1 MMRMMPGGDICS
13 DNFLPLNFEHIVM
26 SIKIINNEINISAP
40 KKVIDLYF
48 LTMLLHFGGK
58 NL

>member
-1 MMRMMPGGDICS
+1 MMSGGDIGS

-40 KKVIDLYF
+40 KK
-48 LTMLLHFGGK
+48 GK
-58 NL
+58 K

>member
-1 MMRMMPGGDICS
+1 MPGGDICS

-40 KKVIDLYF
+40 KKGKKVIDLYF

>member
-1 MMRMMPGGDICS
+1 MMSGGDICS

-48 LTMLLHFGGK
+48 LTMLLYFGGK